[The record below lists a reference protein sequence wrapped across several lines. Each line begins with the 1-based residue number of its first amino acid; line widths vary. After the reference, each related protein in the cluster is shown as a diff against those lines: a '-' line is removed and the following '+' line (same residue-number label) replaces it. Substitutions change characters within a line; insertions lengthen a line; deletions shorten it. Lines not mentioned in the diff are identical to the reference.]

1 MQHSVRVL
9 TFYLLQS
16 GLAWPG
22 MAALFRLIV
31 LESVLLISHGAIIL
45 SPLSL
50 PPTHAI
56 SINKFLHMANACV
69 AITGFSNF
77 FHCNG
82 EHWKP
87 TTTMAISS
95 IYWFWKIGR
104 QYTIANEAYEHCWR
118 RQLSVFKR
126 MDTAFCFTDL
136 TFKTLKKQDF
146 SCRCFGC
153 LCENFGFISSSLH
166 WKCSQKSAFFRM
178 QTLLI

>member
-1 MQHSVRVL
+1 MVWH
-9 TFYLLQS
+9 
-16 GLAWPG
+16 GLAWLLYSDWLCWNQCYLYR
-22 MAALFRLIV
+22 MVRLFFP
-31 LESVLLISHGAIIL
+31 
-45 SPLSL
+45 PLSL